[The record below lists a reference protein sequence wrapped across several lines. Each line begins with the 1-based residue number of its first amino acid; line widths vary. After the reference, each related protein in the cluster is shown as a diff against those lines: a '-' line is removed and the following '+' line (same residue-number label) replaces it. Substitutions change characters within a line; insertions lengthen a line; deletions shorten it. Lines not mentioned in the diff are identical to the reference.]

1 MNLKQIDRLA
11 EVVALGQ
18 HVLGPEDVV
27 QDIVAHDEINL
38 VSDSRKVLNSAA
50 LELKRVLEVK

>member
-38 VSDSRKVLNSAA
+38 VSDSRKVLHSAA